1 MTTKVLSSSPISR
14 RGQAKGKSSAES
26 GLERASKSP
35 KRRSSSRSH
44 CARDGHRFES
54 TSLPL
59 QGVRVLERSCALAA
73 RLAGLLLADQ
83 GAAVFALDRD
93 DAAEENIDHY
103 LNRGKNLVP
112 ARMLVADENA
122 DIHIGDNDSGEVLPP
137 WQISLG
143 FTAVVPGDEDCDLP
157 PDASDD
163 LLNGMVG
170 FYTDLCVT
178 GRLLGREVIYTPLPL
193 CSVYAAVL
201 GATAVCAALADR
213 QRTGAGRAIVIP
225 RLAAGLSAIGVLAM
239 GLEGIEPHLV
249 PPSLAGARR

>member
-1 MTTKVLSSSPISR
+1 VS
-14 RGQAKGKSSAES
+14 E
-26 GLERASKSP
+26 
-35 KRRSSSRSH
+35 
-44 CARDGHRFES
+44 

-59 QGVRVLERSCALAA
+59 QGVRVLERSGTLAG

-83 GAAVFALDRD
+83 GAAVFVLDRD

-103 LNRGKNLVP
+103 LNRGKKLVS
-112 ARMLVADENA
+112 ARALAADENA
-122 DIHIGDNDSGEVLPP
+122 DIHIGDHNIREALKPG
-137 WQISLG
+137 QISLG

-178 GRLLGREVIYTPLPL
+178 RRLLGREVIYTPLPL

-201 GATAVCAALADR
+201 GATAVCGALADR

-239 GLEGIEPHLV
+239 GLQGIEPHLV
-249 PPSLAGARR
+249 PPSLLSLSPELAAEAPRRRGRGPARRIWSGWQIGSIQRLGAIEVRTAGC